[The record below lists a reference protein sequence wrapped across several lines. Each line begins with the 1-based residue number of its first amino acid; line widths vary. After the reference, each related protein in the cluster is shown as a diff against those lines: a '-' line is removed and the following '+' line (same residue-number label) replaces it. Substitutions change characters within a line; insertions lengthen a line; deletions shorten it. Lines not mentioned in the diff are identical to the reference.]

1 MKADAYS
8 AQLADACR
16 FLRRYE
22 RFLVV
27 SHINPD
33 GDAIG
38 STLAVGEILR
48 LMGKQAILVN
58 EGAIPGKFSI
68 LAGSDRILNFTELG
82 KESIP
87 PFDAVIAVDCA
98 DFYRI
103 GAVATCF
110 PEHVPLLNIDHH
122 PTNDGYGET
131 ALLKPDAAATAEVL
145 YDLVQ
150 ELGIEPS
157 PELAQCIYAG
167 LMTDTGGFRYS
178 STTSKVMAIASEMLA
193 KGVNGN
199 ELAEELLEKLTYP
212 QILLLQR
219 ALSSLTFSADR
230 RIAWMIVTE
239 EDIAAAGA
247 RNEDMEGLVNYPRNI
262 EGVEVGLLFKQTRQG
277 ELKVSFR
284 SAGKVDVS
292 RVAKHFGGG
301 GHILASGCSVTG
313 ELDTVVGQI
322 VREVELALP

>member
-178 STTSKVMAIASEMLA
+178 STTPKVMAIASEMLA

>member
-8 AQLADACR
+8 TQLADACR
-16 FLRRYE
+16 FLHRYG

-27 SHINPD
+27 SHVNPD

-48 LMGKQAILVN
+48 VMGKQAILVN
-58 EGAIPGKFSI
+58 EGAIHSKFSI
-68 LAGSDRILNFTELG
+68 LAGSDRILNYTELG
-82 KESIP
+82 KEAIP

-98 DFYRI
+98 DYYRI

-110 PEHVPLLNIDHH
+110 PENVPLLNIDHH

-157 PELAQCIYAG
+157 TELAQCIYAG

-178 STTSKVMAIASEMLA
+178 STTPKVMAIASEMLA

-292 RVAKHFGGG
+292 QVAKHFGGG

-313 ELDTVVGQI
+313 ELDAVIGQI